1 MTNSKK
7 VFNAYIIEIYKYI
20 AKKAHIFYNFKKYT
34 KEDVKE
40 CNDKIVSAFNLYEE
54 IRASAFI
61 PKIKIRKNN
70 KFNCSLNDEN
80 NTFPCIGSFKYR
92 NKIFPIFA
100 DDYGMTDFIEIKV
113 KDKWI
118 QIDTLYD
125 WYYAIDLYYDLD
137 RFISASTVEECEKIL
152 QEIEKSNWFSA

>member
-20 AKKAHIFYNFKKYT
+20 AKKAHIFYNPKKYT

-54 IRASAFI
+54 IRSSAFI

-70 KFNCSLNDEN
+70 KFNCSLNDKN
-80 NTFPCIGSFKYR
+80 NSFPCIGSFKYR

-100 DDYGMTDFIEIKV
+100 DDYGMTDFTEIYV
-113 KDKWI
+113 NNNWV
-118 QIDTLYD
+118 QIDTMWD
-125 WYYAIDLYYDLD
+125 WYYAIDYYLDLN
-137 RFISASTVEECEKIL
+137 RFLSASTTRDCENIL
-152 QEIEKSNWFSA
+152 QEIQESDWFSA